1 MYDVKYFTDIELIMI
16 WIFTFSFFVIV
27 FSEITC
33 MLSHLFLNRPD
44 DIYHVTIMPC
54 YDKKLEASREDFYN
68 DIYRTRDVDCVIS
81 TSMFYHY
88 VISLVDFKQNNY

>member
-1 MYDVKYFTDIELIMI
+1 
-16 WIFTFSFFVIV
+16 
-27 FSEITC
+27 

-68 DIYRTRDVDCVIS
+68 DMYRTRDVDCVIS

>member
-1 MYDVKYFTDIELIMI
+1 MRY
-16 WIFTFSFFVIV
+16 
-27 FSEITC
+27 
-33 MLSHLFLNRPD
+33 FLNRPD

-81 TSMFYHY
+81 TSTLFYF
-88 VISLVDFKQNNY
+88 ISLMISFVKSACKQ

>member
-1 MYDVKYFTDIELIMI
+1 MVH
-16 WIFTFSFFVIV
+16 
-27 FSEITC
+27 ITARV
-33 MLSHLFLNRPD
+33 LTERYNNFLYRPD

-81 TSMFYHY
+81 TRELIKRFCGS
-88 VISLVDFKQNNY
+88 